1 MRKLLMVFV
10 SFSLFLTSCGNK
22 PKERAEE
29 LCECL
34 KKDGLTE
41 NSTEKDAEKIMQN
54 AEKNMLQYVGVLA
67 DIQKDMK
74 ELDNDDRGDY
84 VKTFMKAL
92 LDTECMGIVLNKVP
106 YDDILKFNISE
117 EFGLSNNGRP
127 DASED
132 ARPYAEET
140 NYHEEK
146 VTTEGVNDCG
156 EYRVTTEIYYEN
168 DKVTSSYDI
177 KCEGEG
183 CYSDCRDKDYNVI
196 REKTILENA
205 SPDATPNL

>member
-1 MRKLLMVFV
+1 MRKLLLVFV
-10 SFSLFLTSCGNK
+10 SFTLLLTSCGNK

-41 NSTEKDAEKIMQN
+41 NSTEKDAEKIMKN

-84 VKTFMKAL
+84 VKTFMQAL
-92 LDTECMGIVLNKVP
+92 LDTDCMGIVLNKVP
-106 YDDILKFNISE
+106 YNDILKFNISDELGLGRSNASADAVPYE
-117 EFGLSNNGRP
+117 E
-127 DASED
+127 
-132 ARPYAEET
+132 EET
-140 NYHEEK
+140 NYYDEK

-177 KCEGEG
+177 NCEGEG
-183 CYSDCRDKDYNVI
+183 CNSNCRDDDYNVI
-196 REKTILENA
+196 REKTIQENA
-205 SPDATPNL
+205 SMDATPNF